1 MGMGPRSERRPPA
14 TGHASG
20 AVVPAKVRAP
30 RVRWLPRERLD
41 KLLPQLWTHRLAL
54 VVAPAGSGKTTLLAG
69 WAAMA
74 DHPVAWYR
82 AESTDGSEAGL
93 VACLEAAFAS
103 AVADLPRGW
112 TSVEDAAA
120 ALESAASTKT
130 LLIVDDLHT
139 LTGSPAEAAFERFID
154 YVPPA
159 VAVLAASRTV
169 PPFNLSRRRVSGAL
183 VEIGQDD
190 LRFRSWEV
198 ERLFRDFYDDALR
211 PDELARL
218 ARRTEGWAAGL
229 QLFHLATRGKPRDE
243 RLRILAGL
251 GSSPRFVRDYLAR
264 NVVAELPDELRDF
277 LVRTSVLR
285 RLSGPLCDALLAR
298 SGSRALLEELE
309 RRSVFTVALDD
320 EGTFRYHEV
329 LRSHLEAMLVAEA
342 GEQGARAQARRAG
355 ELLVAAGAVAE
366 ALAAFSRAEDWAAVD
381 RLLDRHGARLVDGHG
396 TWIDSLPA
404 ALLVQDPWLTLAT
417 ARRHRAEGRWI
428 QGLDAYASAEA
439 LFGAGDSGAAC
450 RRERVALAAWL
461 DPHPAPSAEWTG
473 WLRAAVSRDPLAR
486 RGPQVAGAVA
496 AGRSPVT
503 GSTQPGAGELL
514 ASGLSALVAGR
525 VRDARSLLED
535 AARAASDAPTLAA
548 AAALGGA
555 VAGLMSG
562 DAREAI
568 EAEAAVAA
576 AERLGATW
584 LAQVGRAALAISRS
598 PIGSEYGRADAA
610 AVRIAAGRDK
620 DPWGESLAAL
630 AEGWAALDEP
640 DDAGPALEIAIARFR
655 ALGASSL
662 EAWARSLLA
671 GSLAGACAPDARE
684 VAVAAEAFARAAGT
698 PGPQALA
705 YAALALADPS
715 QATELRAIA
724 EALYADTGLAE
735 PEALRPPSARRDV
748 RDGNDSASTGA
759 TDGVPP
765 LEVRCFGAFSIAVG
779 GRSLDLAAL
788 KPRPRAVLRLLA
800 VNAGR
805 PVHREVIQDALWP
818 DADPEAGARSL
829 HVALSA
835 LRRELGPAAGRG
847 SREILLRDGDAYRLA
862 IPGGSRVDVLAF
874 EEAMIR
880 GRAARGRDDGR
891 AATAFGA
898 AMTEYAGDLLP
909 EDGPADWIVARRERA
924 RADYVEAALGL
935 AEILLAERPAEAAA
949 VCVAALGVDAYHDP
963 LWRLL
968 IEARERAG
976 DRAAAASA
984 RASYARMLADL
995 GLANAG
1001 GDLRPDAGPRPF
1013 EPAPVTAPRGTR
1025 PR

>member
-1 MGMGPRSERRPPA
+1 MGMEPRSERRPA
-14 TGHASG
+14 ANGHATG

-41 KLLPQLWTHRLAL
+41 KLLPELWAHRLAL

-82 AESTDGSEAGL
+82 AESTDGSEAAL
-93 VACLEAAFAS
+93 VACLEAACAA
-103 AVADLPRGW
+103 AVPNLPRGW

-120 ALESAASTKT
+120 ALELAISTNT

-154 YVPPA
+154 YAPPTL
-159 VAVLAASRTV
+159 AVLVGSRTV

-183 VEIGQDD
+183 LEIGVDD

-251 GSSPRFVRDYLAR
+251 GSSPRFVRDYLAH

-285 RLSGPLCDALLAR
+285 RLSGPLCDALLGR
-298 SGSRALLEELE
+298 SGSRSLLEELE

-329 LRSHLEAMLVAEA
+329 LRSHLETMLVAEA

-355 ELLVAAGAVAE
+355 ELLVATGAVAE

-381 RLLDRHGARLVDGHG
+381 RLLDRHGARLVAGHG

-417 ARRHRAEGRWI
+417 ARRHRAEGRWL

-461 DPHPAPSAEWTG
+461 DPHPAPGAEWTG
-473 WLRAAVSRDPLAR
+473 WLRAAVARDPLAR
-486 RGPQVAGAVA
+486 RGPPVSGAVGP
-496 AGRSPVT
+496 GRAT
-503 GSTQPGAGELL
+503 GAGSTQPGAGELL

-535 AARAASDAPTLAA
+535 AARASSDAPTIAA

-555 VAGLMSG
+555 IAGLMSG
-562 DAREAI
+562 DARGAI

-576 AERLGATW
+576 AERLGVAW
-584 LAQVGRAALAISRS
+584 LAQVGRAGLAISRS
-598 PIGSEYGRADAA
+598 PIGTEYGRADAT
-610 AVRIAAGRDK
+610 AVRIAAGREQ
-620 DPWGESLAAL
+620 DPWGEALAAL

-640 DDAGPALEIAIARFR
+640 VDAGPPLEIAVAGFR
-655 ALGASSL
+655 ALGAASL

-671 GSLAGACAPDARE
+671 GSLAGACAPHARE
-684 VAVAAEAFARAAGT
+684 VAVAAEAFARSAGT

-705 YAALALADPS
+705 YAALAIADPAH
-715 QATELRAIA
+715 ATELRAIA
-724 EALYADTGLAE
+724 EEIYADTGLAE
-735 PEALRPPSARRDV
+735 PAALRPGSAQRDPHDPGDPTPTEV
-748 RDGNDSASTGA
+748 
-759 TDGVPP
+759 TDGLPP
-765 LEVRCFGAFSIAVG
+765 LEIRCFGAFSISVG
-779 GRSLDLAAL
+779 GRPLDLAAL

-805 PVHREVIQDALWP
+805 PVHREVIQDALWR

-835 LRRELGPAAGRG
+835 LRHELGPAPDRG
-847 SREILLRDGDAYRLA
+847 IREILVRDGDAYRLA
-862 IPGGSRVDVLAF
+862 IPAGSRVDVLAF

-880 GRAARGRDDGR
+880 GRAARGRDDLR
-891 AATAFGA
+891 AATAFREA
-898 AMTEYAGDLLP
+898 LAEYAGDLLP

-924 RADYVEAALGL
+924 RADCVEAALGL

-995 GLANAG
+995 GLANPVG
-1001 GDLRPDAGPRPF
+1001 ELRPDAGSRTV